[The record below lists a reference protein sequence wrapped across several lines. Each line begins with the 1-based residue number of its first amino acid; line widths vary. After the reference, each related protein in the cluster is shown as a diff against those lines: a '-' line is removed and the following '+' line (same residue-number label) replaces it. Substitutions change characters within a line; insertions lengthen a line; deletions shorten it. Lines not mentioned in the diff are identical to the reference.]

1 MITVTRLNG
10 QSITINALMIET
22 IENTPDTLISLTTG
36 KRLTVRESGVDV
48 VDLIKQYMS
57 SINYIRL
64 DFKTN
69 EEQYSVQK

>member
-64 DFKTN
+64 DFKTK
-69 EEQYSVQK
+69 EEQ

>member
-10 QSITINALMIET
+10 QTITINALMIET

-64 DFKTN
+64 DFKTK
-69 EEQYSVQK
+69 EEQ

>member
-64 DFKTN
+64 DFKTK
-69 EEQYSVQK
+69 EDQ